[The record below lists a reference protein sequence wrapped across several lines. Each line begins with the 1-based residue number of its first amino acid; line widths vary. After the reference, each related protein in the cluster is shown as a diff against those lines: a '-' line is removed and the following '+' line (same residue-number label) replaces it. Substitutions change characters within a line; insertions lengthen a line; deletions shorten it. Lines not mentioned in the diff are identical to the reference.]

1 MTIIK
6 GDLLSMALEGSFD
19 IIAHGCNCL
28 NNMGAGIAKQIK
40 KQFPEAFYADGQ
52 FSASNLKD
60 KQMMMGSYSSA
71 YHMDGEN
78 PRFWILNLY
87 TQLYPGA
94 PSPGCII
101 PFDYEAFITCLR
113 KVNRKY
119 PGLRIGLPW
128 IGCGLAGANKEKV
141 SSIINVELNNMY
153 VTIVDYEDNQT
164 NSGSV
169 VGAGLGDATTQGEVH
184 NTSGTTGDGGQ
195 FVAGGDAGGS
205 CSEGDK
211 GFWAKQSAY
220 IDRN

>member
-1 MTIIK
+1 
-6 GDLLSMALEGSFD
+6 
-19 IIAHGCNCL
+19 
-28 NNMGAGIAKQIK
+28 MGAGIAKQIK
-40 KQFPEAFYADGQ
+40 KQFPEAFYEDQ
-52 FSASNLKD
+52 SFYLASKSH
-60 KQMMMGSYSSA
+60 QMMMGNYSSA

-87 TQLYPGA
+87 TQLYPGIS
-94 PSPGCII
+94 SPGCII

-119 PGLRIGLPW
+119 PGSRIGLPW

-195 FVAGGDAGGS
+195 FVAGSD
-205 CSEGDK
+205 EGRGYNLR
-211 GFWAKQSAY
+211 GF
-220 IDRN
+220 